1 MPIKTWKVKEDST
14 TGIQIG
20 EKFIQAV
27 VSSGSEGKPGS
38 NRDVQSSGVGFHIT
52 EKATHFQGPVHFL
65 DGPDKNTYGAM
76 WRPQSGWQQMFPSS
90 IAFPNPNLNM
100 EVQLITFMEHM
111 IKSVQWMSTGLL

>member
-1 MPIKTWKVKEDST
+1 MPIKTWKVKEDAK

-20 EKFIQAV
+20 ENFIQAV
-27 VSSGSEGKPGS
+27 VGKGDSE
-38 NRDVQSSGVGFHIT
+38 GVGFHIT